1 MPDAPALVR
10 FGPFAFDPATGE
22 LAGNGVQ
29 TRLAPQVAAVLDL
42 LVRRPGEVVTR
53 GELREALWP
62 DTTVEFDQGLNFC
75 IRQLR
80 IALSDDAGQPKYIE
94 TLPKRGYRFVGRL
107 GVPDVSET
115 NGAGPMV
122 GEPVLAAASRPGL
135 SLAARVAFIAAVV
148 AALATGVL
156 ALRRQ
161 GRGSVA
167 APSIA
172 VLRFDA
178 APPDSSL
185 DQYRLNLTEQ
195 IVTALS
201 RERTNELAVMGPTF
215 TARFPG
221 MQTESESLRVSL
233 KATHSLSG
241 ALRRTP
247 TGTRVF
253 AQVIRLGDR
262 RHIYAAVL
270 FDSTNTPERMSAI
283 ADSIG
288 RGVKAVILDAR
299 K

>member
-1 MPDAPALVR
+1 MPDASAHVR
-10 FGPFAFDPATGE
+10 FGPFAFDPSTGE

-29 TRLAPQVAAVLDL
+29 TRLSPQVAAVLDL
-42 LVRRPGEVVTR
+42 LVHRPGEVVTR

-80 IALSDDAGQPKYIE
+80 MALSDDAAQPKYIE

-107 GVPDVSET
+107 ATLDIGET
-115 NGAGPMV
+115 NGTAPTFGDPVMAGP
-122 GEPVLAAASRPGL
+122 SRPAM
-135 SLAARVAFIAAVV
+135 SLAARVAFTAAVV
-148 AALATGVL
+148 AALATGLL
-156 ALRRQ
+156 AVRRQ
-161 GRGSVA
+161 TRGGLA

-178 APPDSSL
+178 VPADSSL

-201 RERTNELAVMGPTF
+201 RERTNEIAVMGPTF

-221 MQTESESLRVSL
+221 MQTEPESLRIAL

-241 ALRRTP
+241 SLRRTP
-247 TGTRVF
+247 SGTRVF

-288 RGVKAVILDAR
+288 RGVRAVILDR
-299 K
+299 P

>member
-1 MPDAPALVR
+1 MPDASAHVR
-10 FGPFAFDPATGE
+10 FGPFAFDASTGD
-22 LAGNGVQ
+22 LAGNGVH
-29 TRLAPQVAAVLDL
+29 TRLSPQVAAVLDL

-53 GELREALWP
+53 GELREGLWP

-80 IALSDDAGQPKYIE
+80 MALSDDAAQPKYIE

-107 GVPDVSET
+107 AAPDIGET
-115 NGAGPMV
+115 DGAASTFGDPVMAGP
-122 GEPVLAAASRPGL
+122 SRPAM
-135 SLAARVAFIAAVV
+135 SLAARVAFTAAVV
-148 AALATGVL
+148 AALATGFL

-161 GRGSVA
+161 TRGRLA
-167 APSIA
+167 PPSIA

-178 APPDSSL
+178 VPADSSL

-201 RERTNELAVMGPTF
+201 RERTNEIAVMGPTF
-215 TARFPG
+215 TARFEG
-221 MQTESESLRVSL
+221 MQTEPESLRVAL

-247 TGTRVF
+247 SGTRVF

-270 FDSTNTPERMSAI
+270 FDSTNTPERISAI

-288 RGVKAVILDAR
+288 RGVRAVILGR
-299 K
+299 P